1 MYQKIRNGGA
11 IGVVF
16 ALTGYFLASRIGFN
30 QSSFLLFIYMYVLL
44 GIIASID
51 LSDFEGKGILD
62 RIVIVSEQE
71 ELKMKKI
78 ISREEYKLKGTIEK
92 L

>member
-1 MYQKIRNGGA
+1 
-11 IGVVF
+11 
-16 ALTGYFLASRIGFN
+16 
-30 QSSFLLFIYMYVLL
+30 MYVLL